1 MKKYLRSYSVVLPIA
16 ELLLAA
22 GLILV
27 PALVFFFR
35 LKHAAHGSG
44 HVLIHTGQF
53 QTRVPSEG
61 FFSFAFFR
69 ATAAAAKS
77 IHSGTTLGKG
87 LINHSANSQNC
98 QTSRRCDLECIVSVE
113 LDLDIA

>member
-44 HVLIHTGQF
+44 HV
-53 QTRVPSEG
+53 
-61 FFSFAFFR
+61 
-69 ATAAAAKS
+69 
-77 IHSGTTLGKG
+77 
-87 LINHSANSQNC
+87 
-98 QTSRRCDLECIVSVE
+98 
-113 LDLDIA
+113 